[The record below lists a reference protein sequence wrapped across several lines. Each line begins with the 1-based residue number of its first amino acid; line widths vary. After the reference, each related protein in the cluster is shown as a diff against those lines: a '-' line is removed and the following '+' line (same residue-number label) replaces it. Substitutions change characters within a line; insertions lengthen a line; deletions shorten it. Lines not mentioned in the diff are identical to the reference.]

1 MQQEEF
7 YIGWQA
13 EAPPSFACMVR
24 RFVIALCLLVPVLA
38 VLTVYFQ
45 NGFSNGTF
53 EYGKTTV
60 LEGVFSEKPFPFLTI
75 ENGKDATGE
84 PVFQKILLVGEGK
97 FGFTVDGRRQTV
109 DGQPALVP
117 SYTYALESKKAMTGK
132 RIKVSGTLIYNDGK
146 TAIQVER
153 IDSKELT
160 DSHSAA
166 PTQSTNTPINHSP
179 ITLRGEI
186 TDPKC
191 LLGVM
196 NPGQG
201 KPHLDCAVR
210 CIAGGIPPVLK
221 VASPEGETEYY
232 LLAGADGEPL
242 NDRILEYVGDGV
254 QICGRLEQDGDWF
267 VLYADVATIRRVNKG
282 SLNAGVMCN

>member
-13 EAPPSFACMVR
+13 EAPPSFARMVR
-24 RFVIALCLLVPVLA
+24 RIVIALCLLVPVLA
-38 VLTVYFQ
+38 VMIVYFQ

-75 ENGKDATGE
+75 ENGKDATGQ

-109 DGQPALVP
+109 DGQSALAP
-117 SYTYALESKKAMTGK
+117 SYAYASEGKKATAGK

-153 IDSKELT
+153 IDNEEFT
-160 DSHSAA
+160 GTQSAA
-166 PTQSTNTPINHSP
+166 PTQSTNTPINQSP

-201 KPHLDCAVR
+201 KPHRDCAVR

-221 VASPEGETEYY
+221 VANPEGETEYY
-232 LLAGADGEPL
+232 LLAGPNGEPL

-254 QICGRLEQDGDWF
+254 QICGRLEQEGDWL
-267 VLYADVATIRRVNKG
+267 VLYADPATIRRIHKET
-282 SLNAGVMCN
+282 LDAGVMCN